1 MPFILLGFQGGFFCL
16 IFNIMPIYTRTGD
29 RGKTYLG
36 SGKRVFKNSMRVEA
50 YGTIDELNSLL
61 GVILSEFEKKPYQ
74 KDFRKL
80 LDAIQA
86 DLFCIG
92 SNLANPK
99 DTSLIK
105 GLNGKIPSIEKEIDI
120 MTEKMPP
127 LTNFIFPGGGKVG
140 SLFHLA
146 RTIAR
151 RGERIIVGLAQKEK
165 VDESLIKYVNRL
177 SDLFLTM
184 SRFAN
189 FKEKKKETIWSRE
202 DTK

>member
-1 MPFILLGFQGGFFCL
+1 
-16 IFNIMPIYTRTGD
+16 MPIYTRTGD
-29 RGKTYLG
+29 KGKTYLG

-92 SNLANPK
+92 CNLANPK
-99 DTSLIK
+99 DASLIQ
-105 GLNGKIPSIEKEIDI
+105 NINNKIPAIELEIDK
-120 MTEKMPP
+120 MTEQMPP
-127 LTNFIFPGGGKVG
+127 LTNFIFPSGGKVG

-146 RTIAR
+146 RTVAR
-151 RGERIIVGLAQKEK
+151 RGERIIVGLAQKET
-165 VDESLIKYVNRL
+165 VDESIIKYVNRL

-189 FKEKKKETIWSRE
+189 FKEKKKETIWSRGG
-202 DTK
+202 TK